1 MNAVLGGAFSSMIT
15 YRDHKG
21 VEFPRPLAACLGRV
35 PLGGGG
41 GFTRALG
48 SKGS

>member
-1 MNAVLGGAFSSMIT
+1 M
-15 YRDHKG
+15 
-21 VEFPRPLAACLGRV
+21 EFPRPLAACLGRV
-35 PLGGGG
+35 PPGGGGG